1 MKVKEDS
8 LLMLL
13 LPEMMEGAQERYEIL
28 RQIHEASPV
37 GRHILAVQ
45 TKLSESTIRKH
56 IEKMEEAGLLISR
69 PSGMSLTSKGES
81 LVAPLAP
88 YLQKSPSLSYME
100 RKLESILSMEKVIVV
115 RGDSDRSPEVSN
127 EISQEGALVLL
138 RILRDGHITA
148 VSGGPEVAGIAN
160 ALPVLH
166 MKVDVVPARGG
177 FGRKIESLPNLVA
190 ARMAERLGGTYHL
203 MAIPDGLSPELFLKV
218 KKELPQ
224 LKVIDEMLAKADI
237 LITGVEDSRNAAE
250 WMELPKDVKTR
261 LAGEG
266 AAGEALG
273 LFTDIH
279 GKVLYR
285 MYNAGISGDD
295 ISSIPHV
302 LIAAGGSHK
311 GAAILA
317 MARAG
322 IRGTL
327 ITDEGAGNEILSL
340 MAGKESKTGGY

>member
-1 MKVKEDS
+1 
-8 LLMLL
+8 
-13 LPEMMEGAQERYEIL
+13 
-28 RQIHEASPV
+28 
-37 GRHILAVQ
+37 
-45 TKLSESTIRKH
+45 
-56 IEKMEEAGLLISR
+56 
-69 PSGMSLTSKGES
+69 
-81 LVAPLAP
+81 
-88 YLQKSPSLSYME
+88 
-100 RKLESILSMEKVIVV
+100 MEKVIVV

-160 ALPVLH
+160 ALPALH

-177 FGRKIESLPNLVA
+177 FGRKIEYLPNLVA

-203 MAIPDGLSPELFLKV
+203 MTIPDGLSPELFLKV

>member
-1 MKVKEDS
+1 
-8 LLMLL
+8 
-13 LPEMMEGAQERYEIL
+13 MMEGAQERYEIL

-160 ALPVLH
+160 ALPALH

-177 FGRKIESLPNLVA
+177 FGRKIEYLPNLVA

-203 MAIPDGLSPELFLKV
+203 MTIPDGLSPELFLKV

-250 WMELPKDVKTR
+250 WMELPKDVTTR